1 MSKKINIA
9 IDGYSSCGKS
19 TLAKSLAKVLGYA
32 YVDTGAMYRAVTL
45 YAMQQNHF
53 ENNILNAEKLISELD
68 QIHIDFVNQDG
79 KNLTRLNGEI
89 IENEIR
95 SMEVSDKVSPVS
107 ILKAVRTLLRT
118 LQQDM
123 SKQKGVVMDGRDIG
137 SAVLPNA
144 PLKIFMTADKK
155 VRAIRRY
162 RELQN
167 NGVDASLERV
177 MENIE
182 KRDFMDTQRAEDPL
196 IQVSDA
202 ILLDNT
208 ELDQGTQ
215 LSLVKTWVDK
225 IIQEA

>member
-1 MSKKINIA
+1 MGKKINIA
-9 IDGYSSCGKS
+9 IDGFSSCGKS
-19 TLAKSLAKVLGYA
+19 TLAKSLAQILGYA
-32 YVDTGAMYRAVTL
+32 YIDTGAMYRAVTL

-53 ENNILNAEKLISELD
+53 ENNVLNGEKLISELD
-68 QIHIDFVNQDG
+68 RIHVDFVNQDG

-89 IENEIR
+89 VENEIR
-95 SMEVSDKVSPVS
+95 SMEVSEKVSPVS
-107 ILKAVRTLLRT
+107 KLKEVRTLLRT

-137 SAVLPNA
+137 SAVLPDA
-144 PLKIFMTADKK
+144 PLKLFMTADKK
-155 VRAIRRY
+155 VRALRRY

-182 KRDFMDTQRAEDPL
+182 KRDLMDTQRKEDPL
-196 IQVSDA
+196 IQVPDA

-208 ELDQGTQ
+208 ELDPGTQ
-215 LSLVKTWVDK
+215 LSLVKKWVDK
-225 IIQEA
+225 IILED

>member
-1 MSKKINIA
+1 VVKKINIA
-9 IDGYSSCGKS
+9 IDGFSSCGKS
-19 TLAKSLAKVLGYA
+19 TLAKSLAKILGYT
-32 YVDTGAMYRAVTL
+32 YIDTGAMYRAVTL

-53 ENNILNAEKLISELD
+53 ENNVLNAEKLISELD
-68 QIHIDFVNQDG
+68 NIHIDFVNQDG
-79 KNLTRLNGEI
+79 KNLTRLNGVI
-89 IENEIR
+89 IEDKIR

-107 ILKAVRTLLRT
+107 KIKAVRTLLRT

-123 SKQKGVVMDGRDIG
+123 ARQKGVVMDGRDIG
-137 SAVLPNA
+137 SAVLPDA

-155 VRAIRRY
+155 VRALRRY

-167 NGVDASLERV
+167 NGVDASLEKV

-182 KRDFMDTQRAEDPL
+182 KRDLMDTQRKEDPL
-196 IQVSDA
+196 IQVPDA

-208 ELDQGTQ
+208 ELDPGTQ
-215 LSLVKTWVDK
+215 LSLVKSWVDK